1 MKISDLIKNLKEIQ
15 SQSGDIEIVL
25 SITDH
30 TDWTYNFDF
39 PGFDIG
45 TVYDEDSKFDSDSD
59 YCVCEVSI

>member
-1 MKISDLIKNLKEIQ
+1 MRISDLIKNLKEIQ

-45 TVYDEDSKFDSDSD
+45 TVYDEDGEFDSDSD